1 MVPVYYVLFT
11 LSSIVGGIVLYKEF
25 HQHCPAAAPD
35 CHYTLLFLLGVAV
48 TFSGVYLIAF
58 NRPDQPAP
66 ADADADRRL
75 VLSAVE
81 TEGLL
86 TPARPGLAD
95 SPGLGYD
102 SDVPLSPVSLGE
114 PSRSRAASGTA
125 PSARSL
131 TELRRLGGGSGA
143 AADDHPFDL

>member
-114 PSRSRAASGTA
+114 PSRSMLTRPNTSTTATASRLTAWPPSPWATGT
-125 PSARSL
+125 SAS
-131 TELRRLGGGSGA
+131 SQ
-143 AADDHPFDL
+143 